1 MKEKLQQAIERVN
14 AAIAEY
20 KPIAVFGLFSGG
32 NDSLPATFIASQA
45 SQFDGVVHINTGIGV
60 EATRDF
66 VRQTCA
72 DRKWKLLEYKAME
85 NVNARGELDPQSY
98 DELVFAYGF
107 PGPQMHFKMYQRLKE
122 RQLNRL
128 QRERGCDGRRG
139 VRVLYVSGQRSAESA
154 RRKRNVEPMQ
164 VEPQRIWVAP
174 IHDWTSQDCA
184 DLREHV
190 GLKQNI
196 VCERIG
202 MSGEC
207 LCGAFAK
214 PGELEILRGWPETR
228 EAYSRIKA
236 LEVRVR
242 EAGFPWG
249 WGERPPEWFQ
259 ERKAGQRFFFDMESD
274 DLSPVE
280 MPLCHNCIKHHGGRP

>member
-32 NDSLPATFIASQA
+32 NDSLPATFIASQS

-72 DRKWKLLEYKAME
+72 DRGWKLLEYKAME
-85 NVNARGELDPQSY
+85 NTRADGTPDPMDY
-98 DELVFAYGF
+98 EAMCLGNGF
-107 PGPQMHFKMYQRLKE
+107 PGPGVHFMVYAKLKE
-122 RQLNRL
+122 RQLARL
-128 QRERGCDGRRG
+128 ERDIQASPAAP
-139 VRVLYVSGQRSAESA
+139 VLYVTGARSDESV
-154 RRKRNVEPMQ
+154 RRMGTVESLKRVGRR
-164 VEPQRIWVAP
+164 VWVAA
-174 IHDWTSQDCA
+174 IHDWTKQDCA
-184 DLREHV
+184 GLRGYA
-190 GLKQNI
+190 GLVQNP
-196 VCERIG
+196 VCEIIG

-207 LCGAFAK
+207 LCGCFK
-214 PGELEILRGWPETR
+214 REGELEILRGWPLTHPAWLQITDLQR
-228 EAYSRIKA
+228 
-236 LEVRVR
+236 RVR

-249 WGERPPEWFQ
+249 WGEEAPEWFQ